1 MPLVLRVL
9 DVLGNS
15 KKSLMQDFDF
25 FLDCLEGPEC
35 LKVAAFNKHETAK
48 LSIGLSLWLHV
59 LEDVDLEVGMAE

>member
-35 LKVAAFNKHETAK
+35 LKVAALNKHETAK
-48 LSIGLSLWLHV
+48 LSIGLSL
-59 LEDVDLEVGMAE
+59 